1 MKFNGF
7 TLSEI
12 SIGMLLGSLI
22 VVFGF
27 SFLTFLNQSLFIQ
40 VKSFERINDIKM
52 IQAIISK
59 NFRIYD
65 PKLTEGNTI
74 TFSSKT
80 NEIESSLQLYPDSI
94 IYKSG
99 KVQVFNLET
108 NFSYRLIDSNLI
120 DSFQLEFKELN
131 EHTFLTF
138 HKEYNNGF
146 LIHPNND

>member
-65 PKLTEGNTI
+65 PKLTEENTI

-131 EHTFLTF
+131 AHTFLTF